1 MFCTKCGKKLPDGVK
16 FCPECGS
23 AIVVSD
29 NKESVPHDSVE
40 LNNGITTETGNI
52 SADSARVEHGSDTNQ
67 SRNKDEQN
75 TPEVHVNQ
83 VAVAEVS
90 TQATNGNSKKNTAT
104 TIISIALALIIF
116 IVGIKFA
123 ISIFGS
129 KDKSVIFFNDSEYAL
144 IDENQSLYGTLI
156 FSGNNDVQWVEMS
169 DPSTLHNGKYKCSG
183 TEKKATLKIKEE
195 GSSSYKTYLTLDL
208 ENSSNSTYYAFKAK
222 DGTKGTMMTNDY
234 LHSLSDSYYDDES
247 LNDYDTSDSS
257 TEWYGDTEEGSLDD
271 PYNQILASYWLYT
284 MDGYPASTYTEQGLN
299 PNVGKFTPEEL
310 AFYRYDITG
319 DGVPEFIICL
329 YDDIDVALAVYTYDG
344 KGGAT
349 CIGQSGDGKVMCLF
363 CDQSYAIYTI
373 DSNGDT
379 IDTEV
384 YQFNKSGTQSTYIGK
399 DDSQYWYIA
408 ANVDMTIVTRFD
420 EIVY

>member
-129 KDKSVIFFNDSEYAL
+129 KDKRVIFFNDSEYAL

-169 DPSTLHNGKYKCSG
+169 DPSTLTS
-183 TEKKATLKIKEE
+183 
-195 GSSSYKTYLTLDL
+195 LD
-208 ENSSNSTYYAFKAK
+208 
-222 DGTKGTMMTNDY
+222 KGTQ
-234 LHSLSDSYYDDES
+234 
-247 LNDYDTSDSS
+247 
-257 TEWYGDTEEGSLDD
+257 
-271 PYNQILASYWLYT
+271 PFVVC
-284 MDGYPASTYTEQGLN
+284 DG
-299 PNVGKFTPEEL
+299 
-310 AFYRYDITG
+310 
-319 DGVPEFIICL
+319 
-329 YDDIDVALAVYTYDG
+329 
-344 KGGAT
+344 
-349 CIGQSGDGKVMCLF
+349 
-363 CDQSYAIYTI
+363 
-373 DSNGDT
+373 
-379 IDTEV
+379 
-384 YQFNKSGTQSTYIGK
+384 
-399 DDSQYWYIA
+399 
-408 ANVDMTIVTRFD
+408 
-420 EIVY
+420 

>member
-129 KDKSVIFFNDSEYAL
+129 KDKRVIFFNDSEYAL

-257 TEWYGDTEEGSLDD
+257 TEWY
-271 PYNQILASYWLYT
+271 P
-284 MDGYPASTYTEQGLN
+284 
-299 PNVGKFTPEEL
+299 
-310 AFYRYDITG
+310 
-319 DGVPEFIICL
+319 
-329 YDDIDVALAVYTYDG
+329 
-344 KGGAT
+344 
-349 CIGQSGDGKVMCLF
+349 
-363 CDQSYAIYTI
+363 
-373 DSNGDT
+373 
-379 IDTEV
+379 
-384 YQFNKSGTQSTYIGK
+384 
-399 DDSQYWYIA
+399 
-408 ANVDMTIVTRFD
+408 
-420 EIVY
+420 